1 MEYKHLKVEGGSALT
16 FKNYKM
22 ESPIPFV
29 IHAALEVIID
39 SENNY
44 ISKWCTKNHKNI
56 ALVVM
61 DIC

>member
-1 MEYKHLKVEGGSALT
+1 MEYNHLKVEGGSALT

-29 IHAALEVIID
+29 IYSALEVIID

-44 ISKWCTKNHKNI
+44 IS
-56 ALVVM
+56 
-61 DIC
+61 